1 VIVVDANVLLYA
13 YNSASEHHSSCRR
26 WLDDALNGSEQI
38 GFPWQSVLAFL
49 RISTNPRAFARP
61 LRADEAS
68 AIVDAWFAR
77 PQAVVVEPDQGY
89 WSALKH
95 QLQAAQVSGPLV
107 SDAAVATLALQ
118 HGARLCTT
126 DRDFTRFA
134 GLRTIDPRWPAAI

>member
-1 VIVVDANVLLYA
+1 MIVVDANVLIYA
-13 YNSASEHHSSCRR
+13 YHPASEHHTACRR
-26 WLDDALNGSEQI
+26 WLEDALNGSEQV

-49 RISTNPRAFARP
+49 RITTNPRVFTRP

-68 AIVDAWFAR
+68 AIVDEWFEG
-77 PQAVVVEPDQGY
+77 PQAVVVEPDAGY
-89 WSALKH
+89 WNALKH
-95 QLQAAQVSGPLV
+95 QIHAAQVAGPLV

-134 GLRTIDPRWPAAI
+134 GLRTIDPR